1 MSSLPAAD
9 IHCPYCG
16 EVITV
21 FIDDSSGDEQQYTE
35 DCQVCCQPIVISVAL
50 DEDGELRVIARSEGE
65 A

>member
-21 FIDDSSGDEQQYTE
+21 FVDDSAGDQQHYTE
-35 DCQVCCQPIVISVAL
+35 DCQVCCQPIVIDVAL
-50 DEDGELRVIARSEGE
+50 DDDGELRVSARSEDE